1 MCVFSVSFSSVLFS
15 FPYSRKLKLGW
26 YLIFSR
32 TALESGYL
40 SLNLKVI
47 ILCPGVL
54 DNVFDSSGPQFPN
67 EYSEDNNPSVTSP

>member
-1 MCVFSVSFSSVLFS
+1 MVSF
-15 FPYSRKLKLGW
+15 PNSRKLKLGW

-40 SLNLKVI
+40 RLNLKFT

-54 DNVFDSSGPQFPN
+54 DNVSDSSGPQFPKLLK
-67 EYSEDNNPSVTSP
+67 DVVRTVWMK

>member
-1 MCVFSVSFSSVLFS
+1 MVSF
-15 FPYSRKLKLGW
+15 PNSRKLKLGW

-54 DNVFDSSGPQFPN
+54 DNVFDSSGPQFPKLQK
-67 EYSEDNNPSVTSP
+67 EDVRIVWMK